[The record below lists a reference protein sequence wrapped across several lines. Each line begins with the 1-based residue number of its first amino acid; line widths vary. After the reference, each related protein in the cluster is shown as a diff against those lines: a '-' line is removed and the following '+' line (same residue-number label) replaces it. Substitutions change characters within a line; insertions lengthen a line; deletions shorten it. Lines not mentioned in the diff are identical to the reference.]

1 MKFTSREIF
10 KKKIFVTGK
19 EMKPMLPKKKSRLDI
34 YVDILWSI
42 KNGFQEK
49 ESIVDATGI
58 TGSIIKEMLDSLKS
72 MGFILE
78 VVKPNW
84 DSKNMITLFDFT
96 EKGKRVM
103 EYLKYLDEV
112 TDGLDRGDLLRK
124 DDVHRDN
131 NSNL

>member
-1 MKFTSREIF
+1 
-10 KKKIFVTGK
+10 
-19 EMKPMLPKKKSRLDI
+19 MKPMLPKKKSRLDI

-103 EYLKYLDEV
+103 KYLKYLDEV